1 MPGELPVADRV
12 RPERADAA
20 RNRARVLEAA
30 RRLFA
35 ERGVEAVTMEEVAR
49 EAGVAKGTVFNRFG
63 DRAGLALALLDD
75 HERDLQERVVRGPPP
90 LGPGAPPRDRL
101 LAFLAALA
109 ELTFAHRDL
118 LREVERASPAAR
130 YRTGAYQAWLQHT
143 VLLLGDDDGLR
154 AHMLLAPLAAD
165 LVWHLAGRRGR
176 RSRRPRRG
184 RAGSRA
190 RGRRPGV
197 STEQVV
203 HSANCGWV
211 GRLGSRPRG

>member
-1 MPGELPVADRV
+1 MPDESPSPAPRRPDESALPVAGRT

-35 ERGVEAVTMEEVAR
+35 ERGVGAVTMEEVAR
-49 EAGVAKGTVFNRFG
+49 EAGVAKGTVFHRFG

-75 HERDLQERVVRGPPP
+75 HERDLQDRVVRGPPP

-143 VLLLGDDDGLR
+143 VLLLGDEDGLR

-165 LVWHLAGRRGR
+165 LVWHLAENEG
-176 RSRRPRRG
+176 
-184 RAGSRA
+184 AGLADLVGAVQGLA
-190 RGRRPGV
+190 RD
-197 STEQVV
+197 VV
-203 HSANCGWV
+203 D
-211 GRLGSRPRG
+211 